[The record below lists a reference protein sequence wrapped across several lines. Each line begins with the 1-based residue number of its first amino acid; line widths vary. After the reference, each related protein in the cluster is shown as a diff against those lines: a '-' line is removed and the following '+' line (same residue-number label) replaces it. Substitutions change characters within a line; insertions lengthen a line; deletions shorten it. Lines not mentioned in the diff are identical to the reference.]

1 MMLAAQ
7 WTVVVLVV
15 AISAV
20 YSLWRLLGV
29 RQRLW
34 LLDQLIPVA
43 TLAHVGWPGRLK
55 ASLQMQAVKGCGS
68 CGANAGAVPTRR
80 SGAPHR

>member
-1 MMLAAQ
+1 MLLQ
-7 WTVVVLVV
+7 WTIVTLVV
-15 AISAV
+15 GSSAL

-34 LLDQLIPVA
+34 LLDQLLPVA

-55 ASLQMQAVKGCGS
+55 ASLQMQALKGCGS
-68 CGANAGAVPTRR
+68 CGANADVAPTRR
-80 SGAPHR
+80 SGAPRH